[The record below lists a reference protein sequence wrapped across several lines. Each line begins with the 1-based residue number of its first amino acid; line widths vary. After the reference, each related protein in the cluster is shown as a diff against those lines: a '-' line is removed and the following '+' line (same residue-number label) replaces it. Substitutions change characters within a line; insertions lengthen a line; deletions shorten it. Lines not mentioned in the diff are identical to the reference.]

1 MSDFPDRDAKSRPGR
16 PRDPNA
22 LRRMGSQLRL
32 VLAPDAH
39 EAAKRAATARGL
51 SLTAHI
57 VDLLRRWQRRHP

>member
-1 MSDFPDRDAKSRPGR
+1 MTRDGAPKPGR

-22 LRRMGSQLRL
+22 LRRTGRQLRL

-39 EAAKRAATARGL
+39 EAAKRAATARGM

-57 VDLLRRWQRRHP
+57 VDLLLRWQWRHL